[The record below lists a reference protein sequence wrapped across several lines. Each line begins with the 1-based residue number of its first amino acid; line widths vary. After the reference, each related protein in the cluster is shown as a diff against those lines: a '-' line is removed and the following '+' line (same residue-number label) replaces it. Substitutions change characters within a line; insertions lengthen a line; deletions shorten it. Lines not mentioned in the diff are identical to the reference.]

1 MNFHGQQLQKLWE
14 SEHGEHDLTRRNI
27 RDLNFH
33 VYGQRQ
39 KTLSF
44 QDRAKRLKLQ
54 QFIVKKA
61 DAIFSTSLNSGPII
75 PTTLGEISEDLYAI
89 MPPFETY
96 INVDRQKRLQYF
108 TEVSFF
114 HQNIPIQ
121 WFSNEFLFCR
131 MLKWVI

>member
-1 MNFHGQQLQKLWE
+1 MESLNSHLLAKALNFHGQQLQKLWE
-14 SEHGEHDLTRRNI
+14 SEHGEHDLSRRNV

-44 QDRAKRLKLQ
+44 QDRGKRLKLQ

-61 DAIFSTSLNSGPII
+61 DAIFNNSLSTGQIAQSQ
-75 PTTLGEISEDLYAI
+75 GEISEDLFAI

-108 TEVSFF
+108 TEVY
-114 HQNIPIQ
+114 
-121 WFSNEFLFCR
+121 
-131 MLKWVI
+131 